1 MLRLVLIVTLFVF
14 VSEQTNLFVYGANKG
29 NEPQQLSFT
38 VPGIGQLIAQE
49 PQNLSQLLYS
59 TEYFCDNF
67 RNVFLKVIPEHRC
80 EWLVSGAMLE
90 AMAKQQGHKNIENR
104 FLRIRGGS
112 LTRIENPS
120 SQKEIDINYIHGKTI
135 LFLLHDA
142 VPEKKHVLN
151 GGTQAIMEVAFGLK
165 TIGNMHVK
173 IACLNSAIP
182 IFENAYPD
190 SRKLNLFLGY
200 DKFTTFLENYKE
212 NISKNGTSMV
222 YDYIVAT
229 YFVTAWML
237 KSIHVHSKK
246 ILSRDHLPRLIYFIQ
261 DYEAWFPLPIA
272 YKYAAKLSY
281 FALKDFGVKLCTY
294 SFWIKNMLKKFH
306 NIPFVSGHNINVT
319 KQLSDSFDLKLYHI
333 DTHPIASL
341 MQNKHQEKYTRFDSF
356 NNFQPY
362 NIRIGI
368 MLRPHTPR
376 RAAVRSLNLLD
387 RFARLN
393 LPNVEFHT
401 FGCAMSTFNTIFPK
415 KSYENNTNTFLK
427 HHGILDRAQMIYFLK
442 TIDVFVDISLW
453 QAFGFTAFEGMSV
466 GVVPII
472 QNTSGLSTYVIHDE
486 NGILVQE
493 QDGAPAG
500 SAQRLIIPY
509 MSAIR
514 NLIKNKIKL
523 NRLSYSA
530 KKTARNYERGKT
542 TKSWINLLNN

>member
-1 MLRLVLIVTLFVF
+1 MLMLALTVVLFMFVLRHK
-14 VSEQTNLFVYGANKG
+14 NLFVCGANNG

-38 VPGIGQLIAQE
+38 VPGIGQLISQE
-49 PQNLSQLLYS
+49 PHNLSQLLYS
-59 TEYFCDNF
+59 TEYFCDSS
-67 RNVFLKVIPEHRC
+67 RSVFLKVIPEHRC

-90 AMAKQQGHKNIENR
+90 AMAKLQGHKNIENI
-104 FLRIRGGS
+104 FLRIQGGS
-112 LTRIENPS
+112 LTPIENPS
-120 SQKEIDINYIHGKTI
+120 FQKDIDIKRILGKTI

-190 SRKLNLFLGY
+190 SKKLNLFLGY
-200 DKFTTFLENYKE
+200 DKFTTFLEDYKTSLGR
-212 NISKNGTSMV
+212 NDTSMV

-246 ILSRDHLPRLIYFIQ
+246 MLSRDHLPKLIYFIQ

-306 NIPFVSGHNINVT
+306 NIPFVSGHNINVI
-319 KQLSDSFDLKLYHI
+319 KQLSETFDVKLYHV
-333 DTHPIASL
+333 DTHPITSL
-341 MQNKHQEKYTRFDSF
+341 TQNKHHEKYTKFDSF
-356 NNFQPY
+356 NAYQPY

-376 RAAVRSLNLLD
+376 RATARSLNLLD

-401 FGCAMSTFNTIFPK
+401 FGCEMSTFRTIFPK
-415 KSYENNTNTFLK
+415 QLYENNTNTFLK
-427 HHGILDRAQMIYFLK
+427 HHGILDRAQMVRFLK
-442 TIDVFVDISLW
+442 TIDMFVDVSLW
-453 QAFGFTAFEGMSV
+453 QAFGFTAFEGMSA

-472 QNTSGLSTYVIHDE
+472 QNTSGLATYVIHDE

-493 QDGAPAG
+493 RDGAADG

-509 MSAIR
+509 MNAIR

-523 NRLSYSA
+523 NRLSHSA
-530 KKTARNYERGKT
+530 KTTARNYERGKT
-542 TKSWINLLNN
+542 TNSWINLLN